1 MNINNIQLPSYRQN
15 DYLLVLSPHEELQH
29 KILHIKEGFR
39 EKYKTAMQ
47 ATKPHIT
54 LVKFTGLQMM
64 EERLQQRLQMISMG
78 TSPFKIDLK
87 DYGSFPT
94 HSIYINIIT
103 KNAIQDLVKE
113 LRTARRLMKSPDN
126 DPHYIMEPHLS
137 IAMKLLPW
145 QFEQGW
151 LEYSHRHFTGS
162 FIADSMLL
170 LRKRE
175 GETKYQI
182 VKRFEFMNLPVTTK
196 QGDLFV

>member
-1 MNINNIQLPSYRQN
+1 MDTNTIQLPGYRDN
-15 DYLLVLSPHEELQH
+15 EYLLVLSPHEELQH
-29 KILHIKEGFR
+29 KILHVKEAFR

-54 LVKFTGLQMM
+54 LVKFKGLQMM
-64 EERLQQRLQMISMG
+64 EERLQQRLQIISMG
-78 TSPFKIDLK
+78 TSPFKIDMK

-94 HSIYINIIT
+94 HTIYINIVT

-126 DPHYIMEPHLS
+126 DPHYIMEPHIS
-137 IAMKLLPW
+137 VAMKLLPW
-145 QFEQGW
+145 QYEQGW

-175 GETKYQI
+175 GETRYQI
-182 VKRFEFMNLPVTTK
+182 VQRFEFMSLPVTTK
-196 QGDLFV
+196 QGELFV

>member
-1 MNINNIQLPSYRQN
+1 MDTNTMQLPGYHAN
-15 DYLLVLSPHEELQH
+15 EYLLVLSPHEELKN
-29 KILHIKEGFR
+29 KILHVKEAFR
-39 EKYKTAMQ
+39 EKYKTALQ

-54 LVKFTGLQMM
+54 LVKFNGLQMM
-64 EERLQQRLQMISMG
+64 EERLRQRLQIISMG

-94 HSIYINIIT
+94 HSIYINIVT
-103 KNAIQDLVKE
+103 KNAIQELVKE
-113 LRTARRLMKSPDN
+113 LRSARRLMKSPDN
-126 DPHYIMEPHLS
+126 DPHYIMEPHIS

-151 LEYSHRHFTGS
+151 LEYSHRHFSGS
-162 FIADSMLL
+162 FIADGMLL

-182 VKRFEFMNLPVTTK
+182 VQRFEFMNLPVVTK
-196 QGDLFV
+196 QGELFV

>member
-1 MNINNIQLPSYRQN
+1 M
-15 DYLLVLSPHEELQH
+15 
-29 KILHIKEGFR
+29 
-39 EKYKTAMQ
+39 
-47 ATKPHIT
+47 
-54 LVKFTGLQMM
+54 
-64 EERLQQRLQMISMG
+64 
-78 TSPFKIDLK
+78 K

-94 HSIYINIIT
+94 HTIYINIVT

-126 DPHYIMEPHLS
+126 DPHYIMEPHIS

-145 QFEQGW
+145 QYQQGW

-182 VKRFEFMNLPVTTK
+182 VKRFEFMSLPVTTK
-196 QGDLFV
+196 QGKLFV

>member
-1 MNINNIQLPSYRQN
+1 MDNNPIQLPGYRQS
-15 DYLLVLSPHEELQH
+15 DYLLVVSPHEELKN
-29 KILHIKEGFR
+29 KILHVKEAFR
-39 EKYKTAMQ
+39 DKYKTNLQ

-64 EERLQQRLQMISMG
+64 EERLVQRLHIISMG

-94 HSIYINIIT
+94 HSIYINIVT
-103 KNAIQDLVKE
+103 KNAIQELVKE
-113 LRTARRLMKSPDN
+113 LRSARRLMKSPDN
-126 DPHYIMEPHLS
+126 DPHYIMEPHIS

-151 LEYSHRHFTGS
+151 LEYSHRHFSGS

-182 VKRFEFMNLPVTTK
+182 VQRFEFMNLPVSTK
-196 QGDLFV
+196 QGELFV

>member
-1 MNINNIQLPSYRQN
+1 MDTNNIQLPSYRHN
-15 DYLLVLSPHEELQH
+15 EYLLVLSPHEELQY
-29 KILHIKEGFR
+29 KILHVKETFR

-54 LVKFTGLQMM
+54 LVKFNGLQMM
-64 EERLQQRLQMISMG
+64 EERLQQRLQIISMG
-78 TSPFKIDLK
+78 TSPFKIDMK

-94 HSIYINIIT
+94 HTIYINIIT
-103 KNAIQDLVKE
+103 KNAIQDLVKK

-126 DPHYIMEPHLS
+126 DPHYIMEPHIS

-145 QFEQGW
+145 QYEQGW
-151 LEYSHRHFTGS
+151 VEYSHRHFTGS

-182 VKRFEFMNLPVTTK
+182 VQRFDFMSLPVTTK
-196 QGDLFV
+196 QGELFV

>member
-1 MNINNIQLPSYRQN
+1 MDINNNQLPSYRHN
-15 DYLLVLSPHEELQH
+15 DYLLVLSPHEELRN
-29 KILHIKEGFR
+29 KILQVKETFR
-39 EKYKTAMQ
+39 EKYKTSMQ

-54 LVKFTGLQMM
+54 LVKFNALQMM
-64 EERLQQRLQMISMG
+64 ETQLVQRLQIISMG
-78 TSPFKIDLK
+78 TTPFKIDLK

-113 LRTARRLMKSPDN
+113 LRSARRLMKSPDN

-151 LEYSHRHFTGS
+151 LEYSHKHFTGS

-182 VKRFEFMNLPVTTK
+182 VQRFEFMNLPVSTK
-196 QGDLFV
+196 QGELFI